1 MFLDRLDRVMHL
13 PSSSHGLGVMLCQLI
28 QRNGSLQRADQV
40 KKSGT
45 VDKTIVMVIV
55 IQAQN
60 ARQWCSTSK
69 WAAGPAVVVVLVA
82 IVIVAVA
89 AN

>member
-1 MFLDRLDRVMHL
+1 MHL
-13 PSSSHGLGVMLCQLI
+13 PSSGHGLGVMLCQLI
-28 QRNGSLQRADQV
+28 QLKGSLQRADLV

-55 IQAQN
+55 IQTQN